1 VNPFASTPIDVPA
14 PPATALSR
22 ALGVVLFAALTAV
35 GATLAFPLPF
45 TPVPVTLQTLA
56 VILAGA
62 MLGPVWGPVSQ
73 VLYLA
78 AGIAGL
84 PVFAGGAGGPA
95 VLLGPTGGYLIGFV
109 AGAWIAGLLVRPRSG
124 WVRLGAGLL
133 AAHAVIFVCGLSRLL
148 AFTGMSV
155 PAAVG
160 LGLVPFLPGL
170 AVKTAAAAVL
180 LRPHRIQ
187 GWFRP

>member
-1 VNPFASTPIDVPA
+1 VKPISSTSLFPAVPG
-14 PPATALSR
+14 TTLSR
-22 ALGVVLFAALTAV
+22 TLGVVLFASLTAV

-62 MLGPVWGPVSQ
+62 MLGPVWGPTSQ
-73 VLYLA
+73 LLYLA
-78 AGIAGL
+78 AGISGL
-84 PVFAGGAGGPA
+84 PVFAGGMAGPA

-109 AGAWIAGLLVRPRSG
+109 PGAWLAGLLLRPGAG
-124 WVRLGAGLL
+124 WARLGAGLL

-155 PAAVG
+155 STSIE
-160 LGLVPFLPGL
+160 LGLLPFLPGA
-170 AVKTAAAAVL
+170 AVKAVAAAAL
-180 LRPHRIQ
+180 LRPRRLM
-187 GWFRP
+187 GWFRA